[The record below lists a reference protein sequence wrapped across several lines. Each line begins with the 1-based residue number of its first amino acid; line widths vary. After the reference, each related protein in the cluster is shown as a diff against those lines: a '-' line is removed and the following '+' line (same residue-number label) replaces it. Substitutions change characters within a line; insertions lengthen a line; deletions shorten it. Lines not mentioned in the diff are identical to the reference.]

1 MSTYDN
7 IKFTKG
13 SDIVYIAT
21 VNVDEN
27 IINTLKVITVPTT
40 EDTPETSGLLNLN
53 KVEYRYTI
61 TGSLN
66 YGKLSGTLPIV
77 ATDTK
82 TSAKDKKDLLKE
94 MIAEGS
100 VVVLTYEGTN
110 YNVAV
115 EKLNIKD
122 KAGDK
127 LDSVDGEAVYDV
139 IITCV
144 VGEDVLVS

>member
-1 MSTYDN
+1 MATYNN

-21 VNVDEN
+21 YNVDEN

-40 EDTPETSGLLNLN
+40 EDSPETSKLLNLN

-61 TGSLN
+61 TGSLS
-66 YGKLSGTLPIV
+66 YGKLDVSETN
-77 ATDTK
+77 

-110 YNVAV
+110 HNVAV

-122 KAGDK
+122 KAGGK